1 MKDYIA
7 LYANL
12 NDTDFINDSK
22 MIDMLFDTK
31 EITEKL
37 NGITDF
43 SNKLSHL
50 FNYCFDA
57 CQCFLNYPYISNHQE
72 NNTAAE
78 KYPEL
83 FIQCIFT
90 TLATLENF
98 RFHNYTIHI
107 NTLTA
112 DEYMSTN
119 RLLSSCQRTKENN
132 EIRYYG
138 NTSVSYYNYQKA
150 IKNFDKLINPSATAN
165 YVMCYNANF
174 SKYVLENCYDNT
186 YSLSALHKATN
197 RLYKFLYKHS
207 DQDNTINELSEKA
220 YAELLSLLEDF
231 FQQYTSE
238 LSNVK
243 QNFLAKNGRSSGGN
257 MGKDTFLFLY
267 KINYL
272 LQPDLMENIVFSVQ
286 NRTFAEHYNFFNQ
299 TYDALHTSCYFPF
312 RTACLV
318 NHPSLY
324 NYKQAALKN
333 DKEIFIPDLSRRK
346 FTVPK
351 IPPIELAI
359 SDNEYSNLYK
369 NFFPIIKKLFFVVLL
384 QDSSPASLFKEI
396 IEYLD
401 KQHIANIM
409 RTSLNSCITKT
420 NLFLNK
426 KYSYSKEF
434 FYDDIVAL
442 AMYIVRNFFSFSYSA
457 CLFTLDKKHINDYEL
472 LIHISPICEYPP
484 AKKQTSKERLC
495 YIYKGLQKINYQPHM
510 DILFDTS
517 EWKTLAKEV
526 TKLLQSKK
534 ALSFHEKCIYEVKL
548 QQLIQSIVLPHATDD
563 NTIQNKL

>member
-7 LYANL
+7 LYSNR
-12 NDTDFINDSK
+12 NDADFISDLE
-22 MIDMLFDTK
+22 MIDMLFDTE
-31 EITEKL
+31 EITKKINE
-37 NGITDF
+37 ITDF

-57 CQCFLNYPYISNHQE
+57 CQSFLDYPYISNHQE

-220 YAELLSLLEDF
+220 YKELLSLLEDF
-231 FQQYTSE
+231 FQHYLSE
-238 LSNVK
+238 LNNVQ
-243 QNFLAKNGRSSGGN
+243 QNFLIKDKRKSSGN

-267 KINYL
+267 KLNYL
-272 LQPDLMENIVFSVQ
+272 LQPDLMENIIFSVQ
-286 NRTFAEHYNFFNQ
+286 NRTFAEYIDFYNK
-299 TYDALHTSCYFPF
+299 TYDALHTSCYLPF
-312 RTACLV
+312 RIACLE

-324 NYKQAALKN
+324 NYNQPFHKTET
-333 DKEIFIPDLSRRK
+333 EISLPDFSTNN
-346 FTVPK
+346 FYVPK
-351 IPPIELAI
+351 LPPTEVSI
-359 SDNEYSNLYK
+359 SDPEYRNLY
-369 NFFPIIKKLFFVVLL
+369 NIFFPIIQKLFFVVLL
-384 QDSSPASLFKEI
+384 QNSSPASLFKEI

-401 KQHIANIM
+401 KQHIASIM

-426 KYSYSKEF
+426 KYSYSNEF

-495 YIYKGLQKINYQPHM
+495 YIYKGLQKINYQPQM

-534 ALSFHEKCIYEVKL
+534 SLSFHEKCIYEVKL
-548 QQLIQSIVLPHATDD
+548 QQLIQSIVLPHVTDD